1 MWNRRKWYSFLLV
14 GLALLLAGSVIGCP
28 APAPTPTPTQP
39 AAPLVIVAFSA
50 TPTQISAGES
60 ATLQWN
66 VTGAT
71 TVNIDH
77 GIGDVPSAGTKLV
90 SPTTTTTYTLTA
102 TNAADRA
109 TDRVTLAVVSTL
121 PKVTRVIDGDTIE
134 VDIGG
139 KLYKVRYIGIDTP
152 ETVHPSKPVE
162 CFGKEASEKNRQ
174 LVEGKTVR
182 LEKDVSEIDSYG
194 RLLRYVWV
202 GDNFV
207 NDYLVRQGYAYASTY
222 PPDVKYADQFVQAQ
236 REARENNR
244 GLWAVRQ
251 QTPEIRHFRALPSQI
266 NAGKSS
272 TLFWWVENAT
282 TVTIDQ
288 GIGNVDHGIGDM
300 PSAGTEVVS
309 PGQTTTYTLK
319 AINDAGTVTRSV
331 VVTVRAPPPPKV
343 YVGSIDSNVYHSPWC
358 RYVKQIYPENKIWF
372 SSASDARAH
381 GYRPCKVCN
390 PP

>member
-1 MWNRRKWYSFLLV
+1 VKGTKGVIMGNRRKWYSILLI
-14 GLALLLAGSVIGCP
+14 GLVLLLATSVIGCP
-28 APAPTPTPTQP
+28 APIPTPTQP
-39 AAPLVIVAFSA
+39 AAPLIIVAFSA

-102 TNAADRA
+102 TNVADRA
-109 TDRVTLAVVSTL
+109 TDRVTLAVVSAL

-182 LEKDVSEIDSYG
+182 LEKDVSETDSYG

-207 NDYLVRQGYAYASTY
+207 NDYLVRQGYAYAYTY
-222 PPDVKYADQFVQAQ
+222 PPDVKYAEQFVQAQ

-244 GLWAVRQ
+244 GLWVACQ
-251 QTPEIRHFRALPSQI
+251 ETTIQPPPSQPPLPPPTSAI
-266 NAGKSS
+266 SLAIISVKS
-272 TLFWWVENAT
+272 
-282 TVTIDQ
+282 
-288 GIGNVDHGIGDM
+288 
-300 PSAGTEVVS
+300 PVS
-309 PGQTTTYTLK
+309 PGAYATLK
-319 AINDAGTVTRSV
+319 AQATPGAQCTITVYYKSGPSKAQGLYSKQADSNGDVSWTWKVGTRTTPGSWRI
-331 VVTVRAPPPPKV
+331 VVTATYGGKTVSQETSFTVR
-343 YVGSIDSNVYHSPWC
+343 
-358 RYVKQIYPENKIWF
+358 
-372 SSASDARAH
+372 
-381 GYRPCKVCN
+381 
-390 PP
+390 